1 MVMNDDLEGIMME
14 ISCIIV
20 TLPSWSFLRVT
31 EEDNEKYLVAEL
43 VQ

>member
-1 MVMNDDLEGIMME
+1 MNDDLEGIVME

-20 TLPSWSFLRVT
+20 TLLSWSFLRVT
-31 EEDNEKYLVAEL
+31 EEDNEKSMLGEL